1 MFGLSF
7 FAYRL
12 LGFTPFKPF
21 FQVGFGFCYFASK
34 FIALVRHRLCP
45 VVLALARLDYKRRKR
60 KKDERE
66 RERRNRFSHLM
77 LSLLSSY
84 SVMMR

>member
-12 LGFTPFKPF
+12 LGFTPLKPF

-45 VVLALARLDYKRRKR
+45 VVLALARLDNKRRKR
-60 KKDERE
+60 KRE
-66 RERRNRFSHLM
+66 REGIVFLISCYLFSL
-77 LSLLSSY
+77 
-84 SVMMR
+84 RIP